1 MPSFKCSDIGMQCG
15 FQVDAPSREELLVKI
30 GMHAHEAHQMKLV
43 PPEVLQ
49 KIQNSIKY

>member
-15 FQVDAPSREELLVKI
+15 FQTSAPSREEVLLKI
-30 GMHAHEAHQMKLV
+30 GLHANEAHQMKSV
-43 PPEVLQ
+43 PSDVLQ